1 MKKLLCICI
10 FYCTFIYSS
19 SSQVITDFQSLIQ
32 HESYQQEV
40 VFTKT
45 SPMYPKGLE
54 NKTNGISDSS
64 TDDLISFLQ
73 QQRYQYKYSMQK
85 DLKSIIIMK
94 KASTIKKIVFTRIV
108 QEDSDLLSFTVTTKI
123 LAAKN
128 P

>member
-1 MKKLLCICI
+1 
-10 FYCTFIYSS
+10 
-19 SSQVITDFQSLIQ
+19 
-32 HESYQQEV
+32 
-40 VFTKT
+40 
-45 SPMYPKGLE
+45 MYPKGLE